1 MIFSSDK
8 TEKITTKD
16 KLKNNLSKVRN
27 SKIKKWNM

>member
-8 TEKITTKD
+8 TEKITTKG